1 MTSHRRL
8 VTFEWALKCLLRSK
22 ANFRVLEGFLSE
34 LLHDDIE
41 IVELLESEGN
51 KESREDK
58 FNRVDLLVKDRLGRQ
73 IIIEVQ
79 YTREDDYFQR
89 MLYGTAKILT
99 ESLSEGAPYREIA
112 RVVSINIIHFDL
124 GHGEDYLY
132 EGRTEFRGVHC
143 HDHLR
148 LTADQR
154 RLFQT
159 KSVENIFPE
168 YYILKVNNFNDVARD
183 GLDEWIYFLKNGRIQ
198 PGFQGRGLQEAQSV
212 MDLLKL
218 SPAEKEAYDA
228 YIREQRIRIG
238 EAESTI
244 LRAEQAEARAN
255 EVEAKA
261 AEDVARAEAKAAKAA
276 EDVARAEAK
285 AAKAAEDVA
294 RAETKAEAAEI
305 HLNQAMRALI
315 ASGMPEVEARKILGL
330 DR

>member
-8 VTFEWALKCLLRSK
+8 VTFDWALKRLLRSK

-99 ESLSEGAPYREIA
+99 ESLSAGGSYRQIA

-132 EGRTEFRGVHC
+132 EGRTEFRGVHR
-143 HDHLR
+143 HDHLG
-148 LTADQR
+148 LTPEQR

-159 KSVENIFPE
+159 ESVENIFPE

-198 PGFQGRGLQEAQSV
+198 PGFQGRGLQEAQAV

-218 SPAEKEAYDA
+218 SPAEKEAYDD
-228 YIREQRIRIG
+228 YIKLQRIRIG

-244 LRAEQAEARAN
+244 LRAEQAEAKAAEAAKDVARA
-255 EVEAKA
+255 EAKA
-261 AEDVARAEAKAAKAA
+261 AEDVARAEAKAA
-276 EDVARAEAK
+276 EDVAKAEAK
-285 AAKAAEDVA
+285 AA
-294 RAETKAEAAEI
+294 AAEI

-315 ASGMPEVEARKILGL
+315 ASGMPEAEARKILGM

>member
-8 VTFEWALKCLLRSK
+8 VTFDWALKRLLRSK

-99 ESLSEGAPYREIA
+99 ESLSAGGSYRQIA

-132 EGRTEFRGVHC
+132 EGRTEFRGVHR
-143 HDHLR
+143 HDHLG
-148 LTADQR
+148 LTPEQR

-159 KSVENIFPE
+159 ESVENIFPE
-168 YYILKVNNFNDVARD
+168 YYILKVNNFNDVAHD

-198 PGFQGRGLQEAQSV
+198 PGFQGRGLQEAQAV

-218 SPAEKEAYDA
+218 SPAEKEAYDD
-228 YIREQRIRIG
+228 YIKLQRIRIG

-244 LRAEQAEARAN
+244 LRAEQAEAKAAEAAKDVARA
-255 EVEAKA
+255 EAKA
-261 AEDVARAEAKAAKAA
+261 AEDVARAEAKAA
-276 EDVARAEAK
+276 EDVAKAEAK
-285 AAKAAEDVA
+285 AA
-294 RAETKAEAAEI
+294 AAEI

-315 ASGMPEVEARKILGL
+315 ASGMPEAEARKILGM

>member
-1 MTSHRRL
+1 MATHRKL
-8 VTFEWALKCLLRSK
+8 VTFDWALKRLLRSK
-22 ANFRVLEGFLSE
+22 ANFHVLEGFLSE

-51 KESREDK
+51 KETREDK
-58 FNRVDLLVKDRLGRQ
+58 FNRVDMLVKDRLGRR

-99 ESLSEGAPYREIA
+99 ESLSAGGSYRHIA

-132 EGRTEFRGVHC
+132 EGRTEFRGVHR
-143 HDHLR
+143 HDHLG
-148 LTADQR
+148 LTPDQR

-159 KSVENIFPE
+159 ESIENIFPE
-168 YYILKVNNFNDVARD
+168 YYILKVNNFDDVARD

-198 PGFQGRGLQEAQSV
+198 PGFQGRGLQEAQAV

-228 YIREQRIRIG
+228 YIKEQRIRIG

-244 LRAEQAEARAN
+244 LRAEQAEAKAAEDVARA
-255 EVEAKA
+255 EAKA
-261 AEDVARAEAKAAKAA
+261 AEDVARAEAKAA
-276 EDVARAEAK
+276 EVVVRAEAK

-294 RAETKAEAAEI
+294 KAEAKAAAMKTQ
-305 HLNQAMRALI
+305 LDQAMRALI
-315 ASGMPEVEARKILGL
+315 ATGMPEAEARKILGV
-330 DR
+330 